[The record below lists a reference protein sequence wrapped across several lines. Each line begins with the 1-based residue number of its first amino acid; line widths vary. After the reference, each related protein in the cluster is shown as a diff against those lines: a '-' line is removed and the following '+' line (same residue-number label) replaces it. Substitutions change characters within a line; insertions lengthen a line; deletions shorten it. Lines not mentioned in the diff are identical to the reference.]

1 MIYLRV
7 VINIGDIGINQQ
19 KPMGALP
26 IGIFAHF
33 SSHVLLNWC
42 QDVAFPEAYEGLEL
56 ADLHRVHRGW
66 VQCGMVNAFVWYF
79 LLERKRFTMNIVISP
94 PAR

>member
-1 MIYLRV
+1 
-7 VINIGDIGINQQ
+7 
-19 KPMGALP
+19 MGALP